1 MRRQCKDSIEST
13 YSWLVVFVSLGLAS
27 LSFGAVTSIPIL
39 MQPMVEDLGWPRA
52 TLGLAHALAMVAAG
66 TVGFAIG
73 YLADRISFAV
83 LSITAGLA
91 TGIGLMLSSV
101 ATEPWQLYAA
111 YALLVGAL
119 GQGTFFGPI
128 TANVSRWFD
137 RNRAFAMAIVLC
149 GQSVGGLTVP
159 IALRGLAEAW
169 GWRDAMAAYGLL
181 CLVLIVSC
189 SLVFAK
195 APPKEPQTPPTSDTT
210 GQHSAKIAQLRL
222 FTLVTATLMLLNAGS
237 FIVIAHLVAFGE
249 EQGLPAALSA
259 GILSILLGVTLVSRL
274 GGGAL
279 LDRTHPGGVL
289 VVCIALLPVGILMI
303 EAGSGSI
310 HLMMAGAILLGLG
323 YGGVFPALTHI
334 VRATFPSSRAGTW
347 ISAMFLFGFL
357 AAATGSWLGGMLR
370 DISGTYSLSLIVAL
384 ALTAGSLGLALASGL
399 VSTVSG
405 HQSMRKA

>member
-1 MRRQCKDSIEST
+1 MRRQPRDSIEST

-27 LSFGAVTSIPIL
+27 LSFGAVTSVPIL
-39 MQPMVEDLGWPRA
+39 MQPMVEDLGWSRA

-66 TVGFAIG
+66 TVGFVIG

-83 LSITAGLA
+83 LSITAGIA
-91 TGIGLMLSSV
+91 TGVGLMLSSAAV
-101 ATEPWQLYAA
+101 EPWQLYAA

-137 RNRAFAMAIVLC
+137 DNRAFAMAVVLC

-159 IALRGLAEAW
+159 VALRGLAEAW

-181 CLVLIVSC
+181 CLILIVSC

-195 APPKEPQTPPTSDTT
+195 TPPKELQTASTDGNT
-210 GQHSAKIAQLRL
+210 AKNSPRSSQLRL
-222 FTLVTATLMLLNAGS
+222 FALVTATLMLLNAGS
-237 FIVIAHLVAFGE
+237 FIVIAHLVALGE

-259 GILSILLGVTLVSRL
+259 GTLSVLLGVTLISRL

-289 VVCIALLPVGILMI
+289 VVCIALLPVGILML
-303 EAGSGSI
+303 ETGSGSI
-310 HLMMAGAILLGLG
+310 YLMITGAILLGLG

-334 VRATFPSSRAGTW
+334 VRASFPSNRAGTW
-347 ISAMFLFGFL
+347 ISAMFFFGFI

-370 DISGTYSLSLIVAL
+370 DLSGTYSLSLLVAI

-399 VSTVSG
+399 VSTVSV
-405 HQSMRKA
+405 HQFIRKA